1 MCFRERKILNGKIY
15 VWYNQLS
22 LKCKSPEGDINQ
34 LNSTSKKSKG
44 SKLKD
49 LKILAVTI
57 WISCSANRFPGQIR
71 FPQPKG
77 ITKPKKMKKKNL
89 KNYEKII
96 WKKGEIKQ
104 KNKQTRLMIPLRI
117 PFFWDPSFRNE
128 FVGLSKICILSAC
141 NMSMAQHQSVG
152 R

>member
-77 ITKPKKMKKKNL
+77 ITKPKKIYGNIEEKNKNKNENEKLKKL
-89 KNYEKII
+89 KN
-96 WKKGEIKQ
+96 
-104 KNKQTRLMIPLRI
+104 
-117 PFFWDPSFRNE
+117 
-128 FVGLSKICILSAC
+128 
-141 NMSMAQHQSVG
+141 
-152 R
+152 